1 MGEFCCWFFL
11 PQKKKLRVNERFS
24 SDSTLFFLRRCFTW
38 EHTALLQNS
47 SSSTHSTSLL
57 TLPVFLLD
65 RCTPTH
71 THMHTV
77 HRTSS
82 AELNLPQLPYRS
94 TGTRISFS
102 LILDAT
108 FKCASV
114 FFCLFDICFSCF
126 LFGFLQSHKL
136 LFLNGGTVEWENWG
150 TVMEANE
157 WKCGGDVWFKSRWS
171 LHACMMLSWVMR
183 WITQFS
189 FSLLDL
195 LLLHGHWW
203 FPICIISH
211 LPDFSYKSLNH
222 SFLSLCCPLMS
233 PFSQFEQLRT
243 RLMPITWRGG
253 RKETASCIARKAP
266 RPLCIFLWDLQTK
279 MLSLYSW

>member
-1 MGEFCCWFFL
+1 MHFVIFNHCTCHFKWTEINQGWVLGSFCCCFFH
-11 PQKKKLRVNERFS
+11 
-24 SDSTLFFLRRCFTW
+24 LRRRSVLMKGF
-38 EHTALLQNS
+38 HLTAPYFFWDAVS
-47 SSSTHSTSLL
+47 PESTQLHFRIHIRNPYTLACMNTSLL
-57 TLPVFLLD
+57 TLPVFLSD

-77 HRTSS
+77 PRTSS

-136 LFLNGGTVEWENWG
+136 SSLNGGTKEWENWG

-171 LHACMMLSWVMR
+171 LHACMWNVN
-183 WITQFS
+183 TV
-189 FSLLDL
+189 
-195 LLLHGHWW
+195 
-203 FPICIISH
+203 PIW
-211 LPDFSYKSLNH
+211 
-222 SFLSLCCPLMS
+222 CCN
-233 PFSQFEQLRT
+233 E
-243 RLMPITWRGG
+243 GCVG
-253 RKETASCIARKAP
+253 
-266 RPLCIFLWDLQTK
+266 
-279 MLSLYSW
+279 

>member
-1 MGEFCCWFFL
+1 MKGFHLTAPYFFWDAVS
-11 PQKKKLRVNERFS
+11 PE
-24 SDSTLFFLRRCFTW
+24 STQLHFRIHIRNPYTPACM
-38 EHTALLQNS
+38 N
-47 SSSTHSTSLL
+47 TSLL

-157 WKCGGDVWFKSRWS
+157 WKCGGKWS
-171 LHACMMLSWVMR
+171 LHACMMLSWGMR

-222 SFLSLCCPLMS
+222 SFLSLWCPLMS

-266 RPLCIFLWDLQTK
+266 RPLCIFLRDLQTK

>member
-1 MGEFCCWFFL
+1 MKGFHLTAPYFFWDAVS
-11 PQKKKLRVNERFS
+11 PE
-24 SDSTLFFLRRCFTW
+24 STQLHFRIHIRNPYTPACM
-38 EHTALLQNS
+38 N
-47 SSSTHSTSLL
+47 TSLL

-65 RCTPTH
+65 RCTHTH

-77 HRTSS
+77 PRTSS

-114 FFCLFDICFSCF
+114 FFCLFDIRFSCF

-157 WKCGGDVWFKSRWS
+157 WKCGGKWS
-171 LHACMMLSWVMR
+171 LHACMMLSWGMR

-222 SFLSLCCPLMS
+222 SFLSLWCPLMS